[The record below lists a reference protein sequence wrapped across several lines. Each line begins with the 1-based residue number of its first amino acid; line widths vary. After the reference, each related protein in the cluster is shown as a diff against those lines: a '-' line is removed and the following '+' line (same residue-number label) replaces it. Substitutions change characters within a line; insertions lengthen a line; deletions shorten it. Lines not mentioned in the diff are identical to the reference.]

1 MVIKGKYLDCLFL
14 LRQALLTLESL
25 EWDSDII
32 EQVKL
37 ILINKRRQHIN
48 SKINKND
55 LNVMENYLECLRTL
69 DKNKI
74 VAKNLKMLS

>member
-1 MVIKGKYLDCLFL
+1 MIKGKYLDCLFL

>member
-1 MVIKGKYLDCLFL
+1 VIKGKYLDCLFL